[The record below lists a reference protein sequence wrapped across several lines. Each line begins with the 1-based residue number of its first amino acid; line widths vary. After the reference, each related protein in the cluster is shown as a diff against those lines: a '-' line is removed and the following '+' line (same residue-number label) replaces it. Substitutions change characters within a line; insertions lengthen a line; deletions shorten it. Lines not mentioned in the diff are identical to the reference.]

1 MVCSIGRLYAK
12 VEDYIERNSYYVEN
26 GGRNKSQWYGV
37 GATRQGLSSEVK
49 AQEYDRSH
57 KGLDPEDNP
66 LRQQQ
71 TGKKINPG
79 RDITLSAPKSV
90 SIVALVKGEPL
101 VFAAHEAAVRATMDY
116 VEKNCIFT
124 RTGKGGVFRQQTDN
138 ATIAIFHH
146 DDNRNNDPQLHSH
159 CVIFNQTIGADGKW
173 RSMDNRELY
182 QQKMT
187 IGMVYHH
194 ELGRRLKELGYQLEW
209 NHDGTFEIA
218 GYTQQQLEAFSTRRS
233 EIIAAVSMD
242 ASAAVKAKAC
252 IITRQSKSYKTIEE
266 GKELRKIWQQR
277 AEAMEIVH
285 PGSEFLKNLEKIS
298 HQLSHR
304 DRKVEL
310 LKSAIKV
317 TSDRQKTFPRH
328 VLLRET
334 LKIAR
339 GNYSLEELEQLI
351 DSERNLV
358 KTADGRL
365 SVVRAV
371 GREEE
376 NSQNFQQPNPPIK
389 EITDAIAKGNLE
401 QVYQRLKE
409 QENIRQIPID
419 SKRFGA
425 VVNDY
430 LSREPKKQAKTLIL
444 AKTNADKQTIT
455 SQIRQGLIKQGQ
467 LGLEVRKISVL
478 KPKNLDRFGIT
489 QASSYQPGE
498 VVKFSKNSA
507 KFSQDLFYH
516 IERVDDETNTVTL
529 RDKYNTTQTLELN
542 KYKEREVFEAKIQ
555 EIRPGERMKFTRN
568 CERQNQINGQYFTVV
583 GFTDKEQAIVRTRGK
598 TRTVN
603 LNSLLHSDYSYVDTV
618 QSDRGKTTEHCIYV
632 ASSSQSPTE
641 GRKNFSI
648 AASRT
653 REELVVYTARIED
666 LGFSI
671 QQFESQEKTLSSGAK
686 QLSEKISTQFPTRE
700 QEFKLLVQC
709 KYLIEKKGELNPQ
722 STKEKFY
729 KSADGTEIQLN
740 GDRLKIAQ
748 GSSELEFGR
757 DNATVRN
764 TFSWKQ
770 MQEQIKARTAEA
782 KQLITQERSVE
793 RSWSIGL

>member
-26 GGRNKSQWYGV
+26 GGRNKSQWYGK

-57 KGLDPEDNP
+57 KGLDSEDNP

-218 GYTQQQLEAFSTRRS
+218 GYTKQQLEAFSTRRS
-233 EIIAAVSMD
+233 EIVAAVSMD

-252 IITRQSKSYKTIEE
+252 TITRKSKSPKTVKE
-266 GKELRKIWQQR
+266 GEAQKKSWQQR
-277 AEAMEIVH
+277 AEAVGIVH
-285 PGSEFLKNLEKIS
+285 PKPEFPKNFEKIS
-298 HQLSHR
+298 HQLSHP

-317 TSDRQKTFPRH
+317 TSHRQKTFPRH
-328 VLLRET
+328 VLLREIF
-334 LKIAR
+334 KRAQ

-351 DSERNLV
+351 DSDRNLV
-358 KTADGRL
+358 KTQDGQL

-371 GREEE
+371 GREEK
-376 NSQNFQQPNPPIK
+376 NSPNFQQPNPSIN
-389 EITDAIAKGNLE
+389 AIAAPNLE
-401 QVYQRLKE
+401 QVYQRLQE
-409 QENIRQIPID
+409 QENIKQIPID
-419 SKRFGA
+419 SKRLQA
-425 VVNDY
+425 VANDY
-430 LSREPKKQAKTLIL
+430 LSREPKKQTKTLIL
-444 AKTNADKQTIT
+444 AGTDADKQTIT
-455 SQIRQGLIKQGQ
+455 SQIREGLIKQGQ
-467 LGLEVRKISVL
+467 LGLEVQKISVL
-478 KPKNLDRFGIT
+478 KPKNLDKCSLA
-489 QASSYQPGE
+489 QASSYKPGE

-507 KFSQDLFYH
+507 KFSQDLYYH

-529 RDKYNTTQTLELN
+529 RDKYDTTQTLELN

-583 GFTDKEQAIVRTRGK
+583 GFTDKEQALVRTREK

-603 LNSLLHSDYSYVDTV
+603 LNALLHSDYSYVDTV
-618 QSDRGKTTEHCIYV
+618 QSDRGKTTKHCIYV
-632 ASSSQSPTE
+632 AASSQSPTE
-641 GRKNFSI
+641 GKKNFSI

-666 LGFSI
+666 LGISMR
-671 QQFESQEKTLSSGAK
+671 QFESQEKTLHPIAK
-686 QLSEKISTQFPTRE
+686 QLSEQRPTQFPTRE

-709 KYLIEKKGELNPQ
+709 KYLIEKKGELNAQ
-722 STKEKFY
+722 NNEKIY
-729 KSADGTEIQLN
+729 KSADGTEIRLN

-748 GSSELEFGR
+748 GSSELVFDR
-757 DNATVRN
+757 NNATVKN
-764 TFSWKQ
+764 TFPFKQ
-770 MQEQIKARTAEA
+770 MQEPIKARTAEA
-782 KQLITQERSVE
+782 NHLNTRERSVE
-793 RSWSIGL
+793 RSWGIGL